1 MGISSYFGSA
11 IIRVTY
17 GLEVDTE
24 PRGMEYLTIAEELM
38 EGFSSVFAPGKY
50 LVEVF
55 PILRFVPKWFPGA
68 QFKRQAVEWKPLVNA
83 MHEQRYME
91 FKDAVVSQNLCFDL
105 PNTL

>member
-1 MGISSYFGSA
+1 MGNLSYFGSA

-68 QFKRQAVEWKPLVNA
+68 QFKHDGEDLKHRAERLLNVPWDAA
-83 MHEQRYME
+83 ME
-91 FKDAVVSQNLCFDL
+91 AVVSCVR
-105 PNTL
+105 